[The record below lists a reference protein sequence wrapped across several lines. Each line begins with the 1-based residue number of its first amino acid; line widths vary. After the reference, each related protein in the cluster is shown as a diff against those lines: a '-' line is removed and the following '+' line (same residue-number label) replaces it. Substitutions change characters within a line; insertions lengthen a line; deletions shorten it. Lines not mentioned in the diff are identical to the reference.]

1 MSANTV
7 SVIIPSYNAAK
18 FLPEAIES
26 VLAQTYPA
34 FEIIVV
40 DDGST
45 DNTGEVAARY
55 SGVRY
60 IRQENQGLARVR
72 SRGVRESRGD
82 YLVFLDHDDRLFP
95 NALQIGVNGLD
106 AHPNCAFAF
115 GICKLIAADGLP
127 LESGSSILETPFE
140 TFNYQS
146 LLRGRC
152 LVPPATVMFRRS
164 VFESIGEFDA
174 DLAPVDDYDMYLR
187 IARAFPIYCHNQV
200 VAEYRQHPNSLTATG
215 KTSRILELNLRTLD
229 KQWNCIKGNRD
240 DEQAYRS
247 GKKHFRNLFGP
258 YLAYE
263 VVAHAKARRLI
274 PAVQAMLFLL
284 QYYPQ
289 GFPKYAAELLSK
301 LTQRFKKSAI
311 YNASAEQ

>member
-7 SVIIPSYNAAK
+7 SAIIPSYNAAK

-34 FEIIVV
+34 FEIIVI

-55 SGVRY
+55 SGIRY

-95 NALQIGVNGLD
+95 NALEIGVNSLD
-106 AHPNCAFAF
+106 AHPDCAFTF
-115 GICKLIAADGLP
+115 GICKLITADGLA

-146 LLRGRC
+146 MLRGRC

-164 VFESIGEFDA
+164 VFASIGEFDA
-174 DLAPVDDYDMYLR
+174 ALAPVDDYDMYLR
-187 IARAFPIYCHNQV
+187 LARDFPIYCHNQV

-215 KTSRILELNLRTLD
+215 KPSRLLDLNLKALD
-229 KQWNCIKGNRD
+229 KQWNSIKGNRD
-240 DEQAYRS
+240 YEEACQS

-263 VVAHAKARRLI
+263 LVGHVKARRLI
-274 PAVQAMLFLL
+274 AAVKATLFLL
-284 QYYPQ
+284 QHYPQ
-289 GFPKYAAELLSK
+289 GFLKYAAELLSK
-301 LTQRFKKSAI
+301 LTQLIKKSGLH
-311 YNASAEQ
+311 NASPGQ

>member
-7 SVIIPSYNAAK
+7 SVIVPSYNASK
-18 FLPEAIES
+18 FLSEAIES
-26 VLAQTYPA
+26 ILAQTYQE
-34 FEIIVV
+34 FEIIVI

-55 SGVRY
+55 PGIRY

-95 NALQIGVNGLD
+95 NALEIGVNSLNT
-106 AHPNCAFAF
+106 HPDCAFTF
-115 GICKLIAADGLP
+115 GICRLITADGLP
-127 LESGSSILETPFE
+127 LQSSPSILETPFE

-146 LLRGRC
+146 MLRGRC

-164 VFESIGEFDA
+164 VFSSIGEFDA
-174 DLAPVDDYDMYLR
+174 ALAPVDDYDMYLR
-187 IARAFPIYCHNQV
+187 LARAFPIYCHNQV

-215 KTSRILELNLRTLD
+215 KTSRLLTLNLKALD
-229 KQWNCIKGNRD
+229 KQWDSIKGNRD
-240 DEQAYRS
+240 YEEAYQS

-258 YLAYE
+258 YLPYE

-274 PAVQAMLFLL
+274 ATLKAMLFLL
-284 QYYPQ
+284 QHYPQ
-289 GFPKYAAELLSK
+289 GVLKYVSELWSK
-301 LTQRFKKSAI
+301 LTQRFKQSGLH
-311 YNASAEQ
+311 NASSGQ